1 MRSPWPPSQ
10 SKNRA
15 AEGPYRD
22 GMELRRHFTDH
33 PATVGESY
41 LEHMKVASGFARTLA
56 KATVAC
62 TVHAIV
68 PSMCE
73 KTASTAIKDLHARM
87 TAGARGDHADTEV
100 APISIAS

>member
-1 MRSPWPPSQ
+1 
-10 SKNRA
+10 
-15 AEGPYRD
+15 
-22 GMELRRHFTDH
+22 MELRRHFTEH
-33 PATVGESY
+33 PAAVGETY
-41 LEHMKVASGFARTLA
+41 LEHMKVASGFAKTLA

-87 TAGARGDHADTEV
+87 TAGARGELDEAEP
-100 APISIAS
+100 ASISIAS